1 MYIPYATHDILIYL
15 FLINASLELEHLSQE
30 TSFIIFLFFIILS
43 ETVVIDPNVN
53 RDISI
58 YFRIVIFHLQAA

>member
-15 FLINASLELEHLSQE
+15 FLINASLELEHLSLE